1 MESIITKHKEM
12 VLRLA
17 KPGGDILKSMTPATA
32 DLVHMGGCLMG
43 EASELFDAVQ
53 EADTTSENLLEEL
66 GDFAFY
72 LVKVRSIFLHEAD
85 TLWTGDGAGKNS
97 THLNAI
103 ELMRLGGH
111 FWDVVKRIVVYQKD
125 MDKPDSKYE
134 GRTLR
139 AVAVDLLDHMEQR
152 FNALLRIYGF
162 PLNDVLEANWV
173 KLADADTGR
182 FASGAYSDAQAQDR
196 RDKRK

>member
-1 MESIITKHKEM
+1 MGKENTVEKHKAM

-17 KPGGDILKSMTPATA
+17 KPGADILKSMTPAMA

-53 EADTTSENLLEEL
+53 DEKVNSDDLMEEL

-72 LVKVRSIFLHEAD
+72 LVKVRAIFDATWHGQASG
-85 TLWTGDGAGKNS
+85 TSSAYRNTV
-97 THLNAI
+97 

-111 FWDVVKRIVVYQKD
+111 FWDLVKRIVVYGKNPAA
-125 MDKPDSKYE
+125 PDSKYD
-134 GRTLR
+134 GR
-139 AVAVDLLDHMEQR
+139 AMNIVAVEMMDQMEQR
-152 FNALLRIYGF
+152 FNALLLHFGYSLDEI
-162 PLNDVLEANWV
+162 LEANYV
-173 KLADADTGR
+173 KLADADKGR
-182 FASGAYSDAQAQDR
+182 YASGAYSDAEAQDR